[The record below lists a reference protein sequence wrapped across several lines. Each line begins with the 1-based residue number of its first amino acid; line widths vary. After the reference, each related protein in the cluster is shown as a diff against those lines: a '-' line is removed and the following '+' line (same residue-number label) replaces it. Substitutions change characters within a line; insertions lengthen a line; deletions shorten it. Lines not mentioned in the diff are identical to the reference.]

1 MEGRVWKAVH
11 AADLLHWL
19 PAGWPPLTPFP
30 TPSHAPHLQALQD
43 ELRQQGEAAATARTE
58 QEGARRQ
65 LAAQR
70 QRNEAAA
77 GVEANLEAQAGR
89 LAAQVE
95 AVQARQADL
104 KVR

>member
-1 MEGRVWKAVH
+1 MALS
-11 AADLLHWL
+11 LLCV
-19 PAGWPPLTPFP
+19 
-30 TPSHAPHLQALQD
+30 QALQD
-43 ELRQQGEAAATARTE
+43 ELRQQGEAAAAARVE

-95 AVQARQADL
+95 AVQARQAEL
-104 KVR
+104 KVRRPRAAAGLVG